1 MTGKTHFIMGVAT
14 GALMIRHG
22 FVDANIMIPL
32 VSGIGAYF
40 PDIDKD
46 GTTINNFLHM
56 KKIYYVVVGMILLYF
71 NRDAG
76 TMILA
81 AALIW
86 IGLTKHRG
94 ITHSFFA
101 LVFVMAI
108 TYPYTDL
115 DKALISGYAS
125 HLLGDSLT
133 ERSLELLY
141 PLSSWK
147 PIFRFNSSFIEAVAF
162 VMSIGA
168 IAGLDRIAAVLNLIG
183 AY

>member
-1 MTGKTHFIMGVAT
+1 MGVAT

-56 KKIYYVVVGMILLYF
+56 KKKIYYVVVGMILLYF

-94 ITHSFFA
+94 ITHSFF
-101 LVFVMAI
+101 L
-108 TYPYTDL
+108 
-115 DKALISGYAS
+115 
-125 HLLGDSLT
+125 
-133 ERSLELLY
+133 
-141 PLSSWK
+141 PLS
-147 PIFRFNSSFIEAVAF
+147 
-162 VMSIGA
+162 
-168 IAGLDRIAAVLNLIG
+168 L
-183 AY
+183 